1 MYSQSF
7 KLFVL
12 YAYLHQR
19 EAGAAARKKVSDAT
33 AAAAPGAS
41 RANPQVREFDGNSS
55 KRKSLS
61 TSFLIFLMFYAF
73 LNLLFPYTSMFQ
85 TFCLLYFSASFSLK
99 RFDQLQS

>member
-55 KRKSLS
+55 KRKF
-61 TSFLIFLMFYAF
+61 TTTQHIFSDF
-73 LNLLFPYTSMFQ
+73 
-85 TFCLLYFSASFSLK
+85 
-99 RFDQLQS
+99 FDVLCIS

>member
-41 RANPQVREFDGNSS
+41 RANPQVRDE
-55 KRKSLS
+55 R
-61 TSFLIFLMFYAF
+61 I
-73 LNLLFPYTSMFQ
+73 
-85 TFCLLYFSASFSLK
+85 
-99 RFDQLQS
+99 